1 MLIKIF
7 NGAYAEILSEAQRCA
22 ELEDYYLDDY
32 ELYDELE
39 IDSVQVVKVEDSFVP
54 LKISRDMILIKTI
67 ANVRVAG
74 YGEVFDEDR
83 SVWDNEDKEY
93 FIIEY
98 SDIDFDDGEAQ
109 IECEISIKFDFDNL
123 EETARV
129 DSFKFNNR
137 GYICVSCLNA
147 EITPI
152 DEDEMA
158 LRCLR
163 EDKGYGRRG

>member
-1 MLIKIF
+1 M
-7 NGAYAEILSEAQRCA
+7 
-22 ELEDYYLDDY
+22 
-32 ELYDELE
+32 
-39 IDSVQVVKVEDSFVP
+39 KVEDSFVP

-74 YGEVFDEDR
+74 YGEIFDEDR

-129 DSFKFNNR
+129 DRFKFNNR
-137 GYICVSCLNA
+137 DIFTVSCVNA

-163 EDKGYGRRG
+163 EDKGYSVRRG